1 MAVRSRALACAF
13 LGVLVVALIVAAPAA
28 AEEPSILGNNLSVPV
43 IFAEGY
49 NIVGGDV
56 SDPAIGSGFRST
68 PLEDNFAWYKDNY
81 ALYYMPGLLDA
92 AGADLYSSWF
102 YPQKTE
108 ATWQA
113 EWADW
118 SASGPVEVTRLDW
131 GDSLL
136 AKTWPVRAKIRLE
149 VRLYRENT
157 SGLLGYAMNHLEG
170 AGIDEVWGAADAA
183 PVANENGATGTA
195 YTLPTPW
202 TTVYSN
208 CARLSLYAL
217 DDAGNPVGD
226 ELFDGDGMAV
236 ADKYGTDGPGLFGA
250 EVNVGGY
257 VIYGYTLDGKAMK
270 LEPGD
275 YRIVF
280 SLDTGATWSDESVA
294 RNTKITGLDPI
305 DAGAS
310 EWLYH
315 SELAEDGF
323 SSWVDFEL
331 VPKTT
336 GGGGGGKPH

>member
-1 MAVRSRALACAF
+1 MHTISRSRALACALF
-13 LGVLVVALIVAAPAA
+13 MLLAATLVVAAPAA
-28 AEEPSILGNNLSVPV
+28 AEEPTDLGNNLSVPV
-43 IFAEGY
+43 IFSEGY

-56 SDPAIGSGFRST
+56 DVDSGFRST
-68 PLEDNFAWYKDNY
+68 PLVDNFASYMATNP
-81 ALYYMPGLLDA
+81 LYYMPGTVDA
-92 AGADLYSSWF
+92 AGAPLYSSWF

-118 SASGPVEVTRLDW
+118 STSGPVAVTRLDW

-136 AKTWPVRAKIRLE
+136 AKTWPVTAKIRLE

-157 SGLLGYAMNHLEG
+157 TGMLGYAMNHLEG
-170 AGIDEVWGAADAA
+170 TGIDEVWGAADAA
-183 PVANENGATGTA
+183 PVANESGATGTA

-217 DDAGNPVGD
+217 DDAGNITGP

-236 ADKYGTDGPGLFGA
+236 ADKYGTDGTQVFGA

-257 VIYGYTLDGKAMK
+257 VVYGYLLDGKAMK
-270 LEPGD
+270 LKAGK
-275 YRIVF
+275 YRVIF
-280 SLDTGATWSDESVA
+280 GLDPAASWADGSVT
-294 RNTKITGLDPI
+294 RNAVITGLDPI
-305 DAGAS
+305 DAAEGEWPYRSQLAS
-310 EWLYH
+310 
-315 SELAEDGF
+315 DGF

-331 VPKTT
+331 APKTT
-336 GGGGGGKPH
+336 GGGGGGTPH

>member
-1 MAVRSRALACAF
+1 MHTSSRSRAFACA
-13 LGVLVVALIVAAPAA
+13 LLSMLLAALVAAAPAA
-28 AEEPSILGNNLSVPV
+28 AEEPSVLGNNLSVPV
-43 IFAEGY
+43 VFSEGY
-49 NIVGGDV
+49 NIIGGDLDV
-56 SDPAIGSGFRST
+56 DGSGFRST
-68 PLEDNFAWYKDNY
+68 PLTDNFASYM
-81 ALYYMPGLLDA
+81 AEHPLYFMSGTVDA
-92 AGADLYSSWF
+92 AGAPLYSSWF

-118 SASGPVEVTRLDW
+118 SASGPVAVTRLDW

-136 AKTWPVRAKIRLE
+136 AKTWPVTAKIRLE

-157 SGLLGYAMNHLEG
+157 SGMLGYAMNHLEG

-183 PVANENGATGTA
+183 LVEAEATGTA

-217 DDAGNPVGD
+217 DGEGD
-226 ELFDGDGMAV
+226 ITGPELFDGDGMAV

-257 VIYGYTLDGKAMK
+257 VLYGYTLDGKAMK
-270 LEPGD
+270 LKAGK
-275 YRIVF
+275 YRVIF
-280 SLDTGATWSDESVA
+280 GLDPAASWADGSVT
-294 RNTKITGLDPI
+294 RNAVITGLDPI

-310 EWLYH
+310 EWLYR
-315 SELAEDGF
+315 SQLATDGC

-331 VPKTT
+331 APKTT

>member
-1 MAVRSRALACAF
+1 MAIRSRALACAL

-56 SDPAIGSGFRST
+56 SDVGSGFRST
-68 PLEDNFAWYKDNY
+68 PLVDNFASYMAANP
-81 ALYYMPGLLDA
+81 LYYMPGTVDA
-92 AGADLYSSWF
+92 AGAPLYSSWF

-118 SASGPVEVTRLDW
+118 SASGPVAVTRLDW

-136 AKTWPVRAKIRLE
+136 SKTWPTRAKIRLE

-183 PVANENGATGTA
+183 PVASENGATGTA

-208 CARLSLYAL
+208 CARLSLYKIDGPGGAV
-217 DDAGNPVGD
+217 VG
-226 ELFDGDGMAV
+226 EPIFSMPV
-236 ADKYGTDGPGLFGA
+236 ADKYGIDGPGGFGA
-250 EVNVGGY
+250 EVNVGGF
-257 VIYGYTLDGKAMK
+257 VLYGYTLDAKALK
-270 LEPGD
+270 LAAGD
-275 YRIVF
+275 YRVVF
-280 SLDTGATWSDESVA
+280 SLDELATWDGTTVT
-294 RNTKITGLDPI
+294 RNAVITGLDPI

-310 EWLYH
+310 EWPYH
-315 SELAEDGF
+315 SQLATDFF

-336 GGGGGGKPH
+336 GGGGGKPH